1 VVHDHQHRLHEKL
14 VTRARAGKR
23 GARSKRWR
31 QDRDSYGRHWILMS
45 FSSGIARKAP
55 QEEVEFE
62 ARMENKVTSRG
73 NSLFMSISYLISRW
87 ISYALAV
94 LALAAALGL
103 LIGDVG
109 IGNLPGLSKAATS
122 AAPLL
127 LVGTSFLFVQPILRP
142 RLLELLKNLLLAA
155 TFLLWGIIQFLPQNA
170 VSIRLGNA
178 VIALYV
184 LDLAWVTLGTVISQE
199 RN

>member
-1 VVHDHQHRLHEKL
+1 VVHDYEHRLHKEL
-14 VTRARAGKR
+14 V
-23 GARSKRWR
+23 
-31 QDRDSYGRHWILMS
+31 
-45 FSSGIARKAP
+45 
-55 QEEVEFE
+55 E
-62 ARMENKVTSRG
+62 ATF
-73 NSLFMSISYLISRW
+73 LFMSILNAILRW
-87 ISYALAV
+87 ISYGLAV
-94 LALAAALGL
+94 LALAASLGL

-109 IGNLPGLSKAATS
+109 IGARPRLSAAATT

-142 RLLELLKNLLLAA
+142 RLVELLKNLLLAA
-155 TFLLWGIIQFLPQNA
+155 TFLLWGIVQFMPQNTM
-170 VSIRLGNA
+170 SIRLGNV